1 MKYGFF
7 LGCNMPAIRPDLER
21 AIRLTMEK
29 LGVELVDL
37 EGFSCCPGY
46 GTFPA
51 SDEMAG
57 LAVSG
62 RNIAIAEE
70 KGVDLLIECGS
81 CYSVLRHAAHGLQD
95 EEKKAK
101 VNELL
106 AIDDKKVSGTAT
118 PRHLIDVLY
127 NEVGTE
133 KIANSIAHRL
143 DSMEIVVQYP
153 CHTLWPNEMM
163 GFDDP
168 GRPHMLADLVEALGA
183 RVPKFSRELQCCG
196 GAGGFA
202 ARSHNEAVAFAR
214 RKFDAIKAE
223 TSAEAIVVSCITC
236 LMWMNNVQTEFGEEY
251 GEPLPVLDYNQLLA
265 LCMGFDPKEVAS
277 LTETPKI
284 QTGPRDRF
292 IERVSSMSATG
303 SEGEKAEHKLVRS

>member
-21 AIRLTMEK
+21 AVRLTMPE
-29 LGVELVDL
+29 LGVELVEL
-37 EGFSCCPGY
+37 EGYTCCPGY

-62 RNIAIAEE
+62 RNLAIAEE

-81 CYSVLRHAAHGLQD
+81 CYSVLRHAAHSLKD
-95 EEKKAK
+95 EEKRAKA
-101 VNELL
+101 NELL
-106 AIDDKKVSGTAT
+106 ALDNRKVSGTAT

-133 KIANSIAHRL
+133 KISKSLKIRMDGL
-143 DSMEIVVQYP
+143 QIVVQNP
-153 CHTLWPNEMM
+153 CHILWPSEIM
-163 GFDDP
+163 GFDNP
-168 GRPHMLADLVEALGA
+168 GNPHMLADLVEALGA
-183 RVPKFSRELQCCG
+183 TVPKFSRELQCCG

-202 ARSHNEAVAFAR
+202 ARSHKEAVAFAR
-214 RKFDAIKAE
+214 KKFDAIKAE
-223 TSAEAIVVSCITC
+223 TSAEAIAVSCITC
-236 LMWMNNVQTEFGEEY
+236 LMWMNNVQTEFGEDY
-251 GEPLPVLDYNQLLA
+251 GEPLPVFDYNQLLA

-277 LTETPKI
+277 ITETPKV
-284 QTGPRDRF
+284 QTEPRDRF
-292 IERVSSMSATG
+292 IQKILAGSSLVQSGTTTSA
-303 SEGEKAEHKLVRS
+303 